1 MTTRSHKDV
10 DGKLVGERQRE
21 FMSAILADLR
31 ALERMIAENRF
42 DSGVRRIGAEQ
53 EMFLIDQ
60 HWRPTRGVLKLLEA
74 LGDSHYTTELGQFQ
88 IEANCDPQ
96 ELTGDGIAKM
106 HAQLDDLV
114 DRARS
119 AAGTLG
125 MGVAL
130 MGILPTMRKSDLGLD
145 MMVPSARYTELN
157 KIISGMRGGKFQFS
171 IKGLDELIIDHD
183 SVMLEA
189 CNSSFQVHLQVTP
202 AEFPRFYNIAQV
214 LAGPIMAVSA
224 NSPIVFGRRLWA
236 ETRIALFRQAV
247 DSRNKEHHLRETE
260 ARVSFGTRWVRQ
272 SVVEIFKEDIARFR
286 ALVGTDLDEDPMAL
300 LNRGEIPQLK
310 ALRLHNGTIY
320 RWNRAC
326 FGITDGKPHL
336 RIENRVI
343 PAGPS
348 TIDEM
353 ANAAFWCGL
362 MVEIGAR
369 EEDITRRIDFDQAA
383 ANFYTAAR
391 EGVGSHFEW
400 LDHEE
405 ISARELVLER
415 LLPLAQAGLRRQGV
429 NDDDAKK
436 YLTVIDERVRS
447 GRTGARWQLSSW
459 NSLRDRATPSER
471 ANALVAATVQRQLTG
486 RPVSEWER
494 ARLDEANTSK
504 GNYARVENYM
514 TTDLFTVQADDAVEM
529 VANLMVWERLRHVP
543 VEDEQHRL
551 IGIVTHRAV
560 LRFVMTG
567 ASTLKTPIAEI
578 MKREVATVTPET
590 PTIEAL
596 RLMRKLRVGCLPVV
610 QDDRLVGIV
619 TEEDFME
626 IASKMLEQQ
635 LAIEEQQAEPSAQP
649 LPATVGE
656 KLLEKTIE
664 KLTEKLHDQ
673 AGDLSAE
680 KLPDKAID
688 KVADKAIDK
697 VADKAI
703 DKAAD
708 KAADKAI
715 DKPAVFL
722 EKP

>member
-1 MTTRSHKDV
+1 MTTREHKDV
-10 DGKLVGERQRE
+10 DGKLEGQRQRD
-21 FMSAILADLR
+21 FTAAILADMR

-42 DSGVRRIGAEQ
+42 DTGVKRIGAEQ
-53 EMFLIDQ
+53 EMFLIDDA
-60 HWRPTRGVLKLLEA
+60 WRPTRGVLKLLEQ
-74 LGDSHYTTELGQFQ
+74 LKDGHYTTELGQFQ
-88 IEANCDPQ
+88 IEANCDAQ
-96 ELTGDGIAKM
+96 VFTGDGIAKM

-114 DRARS
+114 NRARK
-119 AAGTLG
+119 AAGELG
-125 MGVAL
+125 MGVVL

-145 MMVPSARYTELN
+145 NMVPSARYMQLN
-157 KIISGMRGGKFQFS
+157 KIITGMRGGKFQFS

-202 AEFPRFYNIAQV
+202 AEFARFYNIAQV
-214 LAGPIMAVSA
+214 LAGPIMSVSA

-247 DSRNKEHHLRETE
+247 DTRAHSHMRESE
-260 ARVSFGTRWVRQ
+260 ARVSFGTKWVKQ
-272 SVVEIFKEDIARFR
+272 SVTEIFKEDIARFR
-286 ALVGTDLDEDPMAL
+286 ALVGTDLDEDPMAVL
-300 LNRGEIPQLK
+300 DRGGIPQLK

-362 MVEIGAR
+362 MVELGAR
-369 EEDITRRIDFDQAA
+369 EEDITRRIDFDQAG

-391 EGVGSHFEW
+391 EGVGSHFVW
-400 LDHEE
+400 LDHED

-429 NDDDAKK
+429 VDDDVKK
-436 YLTVIDERVRS
+436 YLTVVEDRVRS
-447 GRTGARWQLSSW
+447 ARTGARWQLSSW
-459 NSLRDRATPSER
+459 NSLRDRSTPAER
-471 ANALVAATVQRQLTG
+471 SNALVAATVQRQQTG

-514 TTDLFTVQADDAVEM
+514 TTDLFTVQADDAIEM
-529 VANLMVWERLRHVP
+529 VANLMIWERIRHVP
-543 VEDEQHRL
+543 VEDGEHRL
-551 IGIVTHRAV
+551 VGLVTHRAV
-560 LRFVMTG
+560 LRFVLNG
-567 ASTLKTPIAEI
+567 GSTVKTPIADI
-578 MKREVATVTPET
+578 MKRELTTITPET
-590 PTIEAL
+590 PTIDAL

-610 QDDRLVGIV
+610 QDDKLVGII

-635 LAIEEQQAEPSAQP
+635 LATDEAP
-649 LPATVGE
+649 
-656 KLLEKTIE
+656 
-664 KLTEKLHDQ
+664 
-673 AGDLSAE
+673 AE
-680 KLPDKAID
+680 KPS
-688 KVADKAIDK
+688 
-697 VADKAI
+697 
-703 DKAAD
+703 
-708 KAADKAI
+708 
-715 DKPAVFL
+715 
-722 EKP
+722 